1 MPSSPQS
8 MVVCERRETE
18 RDRYPVRSGV
28 VAHSV
33 RVTGMVSETIVA
45 ILFRYCFSLGVSQ
58 SIYYS

>member
-1 MPSSPQS
+1 